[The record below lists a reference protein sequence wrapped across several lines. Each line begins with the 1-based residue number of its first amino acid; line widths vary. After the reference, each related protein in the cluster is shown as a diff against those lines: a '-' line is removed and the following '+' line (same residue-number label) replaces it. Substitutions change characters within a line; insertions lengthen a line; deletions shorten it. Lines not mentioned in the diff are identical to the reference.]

1 MKRTP
6 LPDAVQTHAAT
17 AGNARAALVLL
28 CGSFPVFAVAV
39 YARMA
44 AAPGFSRQW
53 FWETVR
59 SELDPQAGLWLL
71 AAITIG
77 LGNALIA
84 VGTLLLARGL
94 PDAAARP
101 WAPASRIAP
110 VVALV
115 ASILYVYGYVATV
128 RFTEPT
134 LGDNPL
140 FWVAYVAGF
149 VATVGVALALLFLAV
164 AWRRTG
170 ALRSKLL
177 VVVSLVVAVASIAL
191 PPFVVA
197 ILAVVFAVA
206 AMRPATSRRPDAV
219 S

>member
-1 MKRTP
+1 M
-6 LPDAVQTHAAT
+6 
-17 AGNARAALVLL
+17 
-28 CGSFPVFAVAV
+28 
-39 YARMA
+39 
-44 AAPGFSRQW
+44 
-53 FWETVR
+53 
-59 SELDPQAGLWLL
+59 
-71 AAITIG
+71 
-77 LGNALIA
+77 
-84 VGTLLLARGL
+84 GL
-94 PDAAARP
+94 PGPAYATRLAYNTTKNP
-101 WAPASRIAP
+101 VITESAETPPPASANGNETP
-110 VVALV
+110 
-115 ASILYVYGYVATV
+115 AT
-128 RFTEPT
+128 
-134 LGDNPL
+134 
-140 FWVAYVAGF
+140 AYVAGF